1 MLANSTESATTH
13 VSDTAGKRLPRVF
26 GFNVTPCGSVTLAVL
41 DHRCDVRS
49 KDAKPPEAVPSRQ
62 PASSGCGTSLALQSI
77 RLRGFLV
84 HEYQSVATLFEI
96 LVVVG
101 DQL

>member
-1 MLANSTESATTH
+1 MITNSQKSATTH
-13 VSDTAGKRLPRVF
+13 VRGAARKRLPRPC
-26 GFNVTPCGSVTLAVL
+26 GFNIPPGGSVTLAVL

-49 KDAKPPEAVPSRQ
+49 HVAEPTAT
-62 PASSGCGTSLALQSI
+62 ASSRPWTVIGGGTSLALRSI
-77 RLRGFLV
+77 RLRGFLFR
-84 HEYQSVATLFEI
+84 EYQCVATLFEI